1 MLAKATPGEPLKLPS
16 KPRHLAGGAEA
27 SLAQLV
33 ISWSQK
39 NPEAVLKTY
48 IETEAQI
55 DDFVRRMPGLIA
67 ALCGDKALG
76 RGPVRSVHA
85 ALRRAALD
93 RLEQLQSVRP
103 KQGFRGPSAEI
114 ICADHLGRDTPYL
127 LYLPDPH
134 SGSGLRPRENF
145 RDLAAWL
152 MRTAIKGS
160 YRAHVP
166 TGAADAIGAML
177 YEMFKNTQDHASS
190 DIAGDLLDVSI
201 RAIKTNHHQLAPDQL
216 TRIVGEY
223 PPLAKYCETLIVP
236 RGASFTHLFELSV
249 LDSGS
254 GFAATWT
261 GKPLDQLS
269 LDAEEVAVRECF
281 GRGSAKGESRFGEGL
296 PHVIRLLRRQKGFL
310 RPRTGRLSF
319 YIDFSAE
326 QQSDEAILERYQQA
340 DSTAVAVVSMSK
352 IQIPDNGQGKFT
364 IKAERVSTFMILR
377 IKSFTTRKQ
386 ALTRLK
392 VFRTCSKILG

>member
-1 MLAKATPGEPLKLPS
+1 MRIAGISTIAATERALDLLAKAAPGEPLKLPS
-16 KPRHLAGGAEA
+16 NPRHLTGGAEA

-33 ISWSQK
+33 ISWAQK
-39 NPEAVLKTY
+39 NPGTALETF

-67 ALCGDKALG
+67 ALCADEALG
-76 RGPVRSVHA
+76 QGPVRSVHE

-103 KQGFRGPSAEI
+103 KQGYRGPSAEI
-114 ICADHLGRDTPYL
+114 VCADHLGRDTPYL

-152 MRTAIKGS
+152 LRAAIKGS

-166 TGAADAIGAML
+166 PDAADAIGAML
-177 YEMFKNTQDHASS
+177 YEIFKNTEDHALS

-216 TRIVGEY
+216 ARIVGEY
-223 PPLAKYCETLIVP
+223 PPLAHYCDALIVP
-236 RGASFTHLFELSV
+236 QGATYTHLFELSV
-249 LDSGS
+249 LDSGP

-261 GKPLDQLS
+261 GQPLDQLA
-269 LDAEEVAVRECF
+269 LDVEEAAVRACF

-296 PHVIRLLRRQKGFL
+296 PHVMRLLRRQKGFL
-310 RPRTGRLSF
+310 RLRTGRLSF

-326 QQSDEAILERYQQA
+326 DQPTEAILQRYQQA
-340 DSTAVAVVSMSK
+340 DLAALAPVAGSLLT
-352 IQIPDNGQGKFT
+352 ILIPM
-364 IKAERVSTFMILR
+364 RR
-377 IKSFTTRKQ
+377 P
-386 ALTRLK
+386 
-392 VFRTCSKILG
+392 